1 MAPLMGMPLGWGPIC
16 GSQAVLEVEEVEA
29 AKKKKK
35 KWWRQPPARKHPC
48 TPRHRALQ
56 RGDQGQ
62 RALTTGPSRLRRES

>member
-35 KWWRQPPARKHPC
+35 SGGGSPQHGN
-48 TPRHRALQ
+48 TPVHLGTELYNEGT
-56 RGDQGQ
+56 RG
-62 RALTTGPSRLRRES
+62 RGPLLLGPRG

>member
-35 KWWRQPPARKHPC
+35 KRWRQPPARN
-48 TPRHRALQ
+48 TPVHLGTELYNEGT
-56 RGDQGQ
+56 RG
-62 RALTTGPSRLRRES
+62 RGPLPLGPRG

>member
-35 KWWRQPPARKHPC
+35 EVEAAPSTKHPC

-62 RALTTGPSRLRRES
+62 RALTIGPSRLRRES